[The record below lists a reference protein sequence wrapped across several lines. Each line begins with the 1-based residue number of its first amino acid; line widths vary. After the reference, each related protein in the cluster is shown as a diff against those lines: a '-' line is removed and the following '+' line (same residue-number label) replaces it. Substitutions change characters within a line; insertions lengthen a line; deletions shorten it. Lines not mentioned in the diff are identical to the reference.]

1 MWLHLLLAIASTPKN
16 SLKEYANTVDP
27 GCSVNHPKRMQRPG
41 KAGEFACF
49 KPPNIEWS
57 PSSLCEC
64 DCQGCTQTNRE
75 SACELDVARRPC
87 EAIVDPGIPHDIKID
102 LSINQPASATPLQE
116 CEGHCYADSEC
127 ESGLI
132 CYKGVVRGEATGV
145 SDESTT
151 SLSVVDPFVPGCD
164 AKTRLY
170 YTTMSVDQVPSYCVQ
185 SINVMNG
192 TQGSESRIV
201 RYQGTSCYFSTQG
214 EITSLEQH
222 MLCRGGFCAVDV
234 EVIVKKKPTLR
245 KVVHNE
251 ILSNRLIKGAEGST
265 PQIVQDK
272 AMCSITLESAPIN
285 LNSRAIFH
293 NSALQYLDSDENEGI
308 GVVRASS
315 RANTELGRAGAVGP
329 GKWTAA
335 YAKQLDLFDMEAT
348 GTSEFKETPA
358 QGYFPITITTE
369 KPAGNSRI
377 IIQGTEGLDTKQ
389 HTISFDRFVVRS
401 DVCTL
406 TLYNRRN
413 FGDESGGDQGHI
425 VIKPGDLKCPWGHMC
440 RLDSSHRI
448 NGNDLID
455 PEFKVKRISS
465 YTLSGENCRA
475 MFLRDDEDNSWTW
488 DDTKG
493 MTSTYPYRVV
503 YTGQQGT
510 VMCKQIGAKRDDN
523 DCSKDSMGRSFSGW
537 EDAITHVWLIH
548 LDEDRCTP
556 YGGHWRFFTREGER
570 MTCRGQMRFGSHHG
584 AGSRVY
590 DTMQMDGDVCSANA
604 LSEKARHIGTHKT
617 FESNPLLPDVGC
629 ECCSIN
635 LDTYTNYGSLIP
647 KGCTDKVTTCTHN
660 IQLVGGGALTI
671 AYFGGSGVGTLG
683 YESWKGSISGPDGQV
698 IANTSAKEMTY
709 IHRSNYDRRR
719 RRATSLAHNKPQSD
733 YVSEITS
740 FAPTKKSLVLSD
752 VLIKW
757 KCSAGK
763 FFVCEHA
770 LSPPP
775 MGGSCCQQCPLGEY
789 RTNNRCVACERGKF
803 NPIGHSTVAQD
814 HTMHYG
820 NRVAN
825 LQVSLGASTDKRISV
840 PSCQP
845 GSCNCHS
852 FKKNTK
858 CADGTRV
865 PAKSVTSALRTSDT
879 DESRLHLDVR
889 IRDCSAICD
898 TTPMCS
904 VYESRVVVVDG
915 RKTAQCFTFDETCVE
930 VPEDPYW
937 PNPEFA
943 TVVNRKVLLKAISF
957 GIEDLDMCVAWS
969 NAPYEHHIGSI
980 QCVIGRYYKNCNGL
994 WKCTGGQSGTDIE
1007 FVTGND
1013 IWKWCEQMGFKK
1025 VDLWECDYMLIDVC
1039 YEWNLATWF
1048 EHLEHCNT
1056 GKFYKNCNGLW
1067 LCQGSGPQLRYV
1079 AATSSGF
1086 DDSIIDRCSGAY
1098 SVRRNLEHDCNYEFV
1113 LDDAGASE
1121 LLAIKLR
1128 GKQVTLKTAHGK
1140 YVVAESDGRA
1150 NANRDAPGPW
1160 ERWTVEHKGGN
1171 AVCFVGY
1178 SGKYLVAEVDGA
1190 ANANRDGC
1198 GPYETFQ
1205 LSSRGAQITLQ
1216 SSHGKY
1222 LVAES
1227 DGTLNANRD
1236 GPPRAWETF
1245 TVEWTRETQLL
1256 PIRQYYEIG
1265 KTCDSSVLYERNLND
1280 LGTYIDIIGCEQL
1293 CRDRGEIAHDF
1304 LGRTAPC
1311 YAASY
1316 NNVTNIC
1323 KLFGLECFR
1332 KPLVPTN
1339 MHTTTFT
1346 ARKSYVESDNNVE
1359 YPQFK
1364 FTRIDDSTERNVER
1378 FEYSFQ
1384 CTLAES
1390 VRHTCLDC
1398 PAGQYADEPGMP
1410 ACKYCTSDTFQPLKG
1425 QTACNACDP
1434 GSFSY
1439 READR
1444 FGNPIQQLTYCER
1457 PVAPCNPVTSKLI
1470 DNVCVDKRICP
1481 EGHVFSAASSQCV
1494 ACEQGFFAGADNV
1507 CASISDV
1514 CHCEPDVCQ
1523 DTAEKRGFVFAG
1535 KYNKDTLRCDPDCE
1549 ALGAFFD
1556 YGLQSCQCEGG
1567 LALSASHTRCS
1578 ACPRGTHTVESRCV
1592 ACAVGKYQP
1601 KSGEPECLLCQNGQ
1615 YADVSGSVRC
1625 KFCDTTQQSTA
1636 QREGCMLCGPDQ
1648 TTLRANRQ
1656 HRDELSDVPCLKE
1669 CPQGTYAVHDSASN
1683 SPLCADL
1690 CNKGETLDSFGRCA
1704 ACETGR
1710 YKSTRPAVQ
1719 RDISHNTSYTCQ
1731 YCPAGKFQTLE
1742 GRDACTD
1749 GIPFSDVT
1757 GVDEPTTVGGL
1768 RKVVHYCAATV
1779 EEAQCKLCGID
1790 RTDQALT
1797 ISSGVWVA
1805 DEGQPLW
1812 SQQNYFR
1819 IGNLNDGYSK
1829 WKYLG
1834 NSSLGT
1840 KPLCTYETFA
1850 GYDVPPITSPPHC
1863 QMLPN
1868 TDYLD
1873 DTQTCGDIGQNMAAS
1888 VNTFS
1893 RQQCRRCSWPFKP
1906 DSACGCVADEEP
1918 YYFPGFQHDTDTRV
1932 ISGFGPFLH
1941 GGAAN
1946 ECPDYSNLPS
1956 AAFGLVDG
1964 VSLVDL
1970 QAVNMPLTQCPDRA
1984 QATTCNMG
1992 AILCEP
1998 ECTCNCHPGF
2008 AGEQCD
2014 TCEDTNADFDL
2025 LCKSC
2030 KPGWVTGLFNRCSR
2044 CESGLDVRTACTEC
2058 IPFLD
2063 DTMCYGVNEA
2073 CVPRVQRP
2081 EMSFMRTRHT
2091 WISDSHAFASMPHA
2105 SAGRVP
2111 DYLDNKCIAHDGL
2124 VYSFHQESS
2133 TVLVQPGNGTA
2144 DVPRQA
2150 VATWPWTLNVQH
2162 SLNFTVC
2169 DDVETTTYLLQQKYT
2184 TTHAPDELLWQCV
2197 QDDQN
2202 RQWVVAGV
2210 DKMQTTGCS
2219 APWTHANDVLR
2230 VMPTG
2235 MAFTPLTARLHD
2247 FVSAGLRWTSI
2258 SASSYYKCSTADRAW
2273 LYMLETGVCMHQ
2285 HANGTQLPI
2294 TAVAVT
2300 GNRDTGAVGYPWRSP
2315 VSIMHNDTDLLSTH
2329 ANTVSRLHCVQL
2341 CDGAEYWVYKR
2352 ASCRCFGAGFM
2363 QHDEETPL
2371 GYVMLYDANPQNVT
2385 FTKATGN
2392 KPYRCPRNA
2401 THAPWRSLCTKGA
2414 DVFAEWGGVR
2424 ESTPLLRQYHVT
2436 EIVTGYEDTTID
2448 ITAGPESTCS
2458 TRPFQTTQVESTRIV
2473 HPMRHQTAGKVPVT
2487 ESRDTQ
2493 MLFRQTEARTQG
2505 LYEIH
2510 IEPDFDECNEVAK
2523 ASSVLANLQ
2532 AQQTAG
2538 STFCT
2543 ERTCNHVMVDMT
2555 QSIARAQNAYQ
2566 LALAK
2571 CKLSIDLMGDTHF
2584 YVSLTQC
2591 APYEVPSAAGCLN
2604 ASDVATPMTTAP
2616 TPAPTKLSQTS
2627 SLVNPVTAQTLYF
2640 GNCTCNGGGLCNC
2653 TCNCDGHHSSIA
2665 ETQLPFNH
2673 TSGAV
2678 DCNEFCRI
2686 APLPDVS
2693 TDFCTYSRERRLFH
2707 MHYMPE
2713 WTLTRSTNTTDDA
2726 DAMRWCQ
2733 SNIACSLFTRDGT
2746 SYKYYADPEYTL
2758 VNCNQPRRSSLFRQ
2772 AADYS
2777 LTATTYYKSSCCT
2790 GVII

>member
-1 MWLHLLLAIASTPKN
+1 MP
-16 SLKEYANTVDP
+16 
-27 GCSVNHPKRMQRPG
+27 VNVY
-41 KAGEFACF
+41 
-49 KPPNIEWS
+49 
-57 PSSLCEC
+57 
-64 DCQGCTQTNRE
+64 D
-75 SACELDVARRPC
+75 
-87 EAIVDPGIPHDIKID
+87 
-102 LSINQPASATPLQE
+102 NQPALTRPLQE
-116 CEGHCYADSEC
+116 CEGHCYADSDC
-127 ESGLI
+127 DSGLI
-132 CYKGVVRGEATGV
+132 CYKG
-145 SDESTT
+145 
-151 SLSVVDPFVPGCD
+151 DPFVPGCD
-164 AKTRLY
+164 SQTITYSYEPYL
-170 YTTMSVDQVPSYCVQ
+170 TNPSYCVRP
-185 SINVMNG
+185 INVMKG
-192 TQGSESRIV
+192 IQGSESRIV
-201 RYQGTSCYFSTQG
+201 RYQGTSCYFSKQG

-222 MLCRGGFCAVDV
+222 MLCSGGFCATDV
-234 EVIVKKKPTLR
+234 EVLVKTNPTLR
-245 KVVHNE
+245 KTVHDG
-251 ILSNRLIKGAEGST
+251 ILSSRLLKGAEGST
-265 PQIVQDK
+265 PQIIHNK

-293 NSALQYLDSDENEGI
+293 NSALQYLDSDQNEGI

-329 GKWTAA
+329 GMWTAA
-335 YAKQLDLFDMEAT
+335 YAKQLELFDMEAT
-348 GTSEFKETPA
+348 GTSEFVDTLA
-358 QGYFPITITTE
+358 QGFFPVTITTT
-369 KPAGNSRI
+369 KSAIDGSLI
-377 IIQGTEGLDTKQ
+377 IKGTEGLDTGHK
-389 HTISFDRFVVRS
+389 TVRYDRYKVP
-401 DVCTL
+401 DPCTL
-406 TLYNRRN
+406 RLYADRRFEHDSN
-413 FGDESGGDQGHI
+413 SYEGFMLLKGDTPKCISGCNLARSGEI
-425 VIKPGDLKCPWGHMC
+425 LKE
-440 RLDSSHRI
+440 
-448 NGNDLID
+448 DLI
-455 PEFKVKRISS
+455 EKISS
-465 YTLSGENCRA
+465 FKLEGKNCRA
-475 MFLRDDEDNSWTW
+475 MFQRAGKDPTDWIWDNTQ
-488 DDTKG
+488 G
-493 MTSTYPYRVV
+493 MSDSYPYRVV
-503 YTGQQGT
+503 QTSESVQEIKCQE
-510 VMCKQIGAKRDDN
+510 IDSDHDDGN
-523 DCSKDSMGRSFSGW
+523 CRKDSMGRDWDDW
-537 EDAITHVWLIH
+537 EDDITHVWLTH
-548 LDEDRCTP
+548 MDEDRCTP
-556 YGGHWRFFTREGER
+556 FGGHWTQWRTAGQR
-570 MTCRGQMRFGSHHG
+570 MTCNGQMRYGSAYEAG
-584 AGSRVY
+584 ARIYSTIKMDNTPCSTSSLDARARQVGIHKMF
-590 DTMQMDGDVCSANA
+590 DT
-604 LSEKARHIGTHKT
+604 
-617 FESNPLLPDVGC
+617 NPRLADVGC
-629 ECCSIN
+629 ECCSI
-635 LDTYTNYGSLIP
+635 DIENYSGHGSLVP
-647 KGCTDKVTTCTHN
+647 EYCTSRGLTCTHN
-660 IQLVGGGALTI
+660 VQLAGGGTFTI
-671 AYFGGSGVGTLG
+671 AYLGGSGVGTLG
-683 YESWKGSISGPDGQV
+683 YRSWKGTISGPDGTV
-698 IANTSAKEMTY
+698 IADTGNKEMTY
-709 IHRSNYDRRR
+709 KHRANYARRR
-719 RRATSLAHNKPQSD
+719 RVTPSPNHGNFITEMTTSA
-733 YVSEITS
+733 
-740 FAPTKKSLVLSD
+740 ATKKGLVLSD

-757 KCSAGK
+757 KCSNGK

-775 MGGSCCQQCPLGEY
+775 TGASCCQQCPLGQY
-789 RTNNRCVACERGKF
+789 RTNNRCVACVRGKF

-814 HTMHYG
+814 YTIHYG
-820 NRVAN
+820 TTVAN
-825 LQVSLGASTDKRISV
+825 LQVSLGDPVGAGSRVIFDKRIVV

-865 PAKSVTSALRTSDT
+865 PARSVTSALRTSFT
-879 DESRLHLDVR
+879 DGSKLHLDVR
-889 IRDCSAICD
+889 TRDCSAVCD
-898 TTPMCS
+898 RTPMCS

-915 RKTAQCFTFDETCVE
+915 RVTAQCFTFDETCVE
-930 VPEDPYW
+930 VAEDPYW
-937 PNPEFA
+937 ANNPEFA

-957 GIEDLDMCVAWS
+957 KDWYGV
-969 NAPYEHHIGSI
+969 
-980 QCVIGRYYKNCNGL
+980 
-994 WKCTGGQSGTDIE
+994 
-1007 FVTGND
+1007 
-1013 IWKWCEQMGFKK
+1013 
-1025 VDLWECDYMLIDVC
+1025 
-1039 YEWNLATWF
+1039 
-1048 EHLEHCNT
+1048 
-1056 GKFYKNCNGLW
+1056 
-1067 LCQGSGPQLRYV
+1067 
-1079 AATSSGF
+1079 
-1086 DDSIIDRCSGAY
+1086 
-1098 SVRRNLEHDCNYEFV
+1098 
-1113 LDDAGASE
+1113 
-1121 LLAIKLR
+1121 
-1128 GKQVTLKTAHGK
+1128 
-1140 YVVAESDGRA
+1140 
-1150 NANRDAPGPW
+1150 
-1160 ERWTVEHKGGN
+1160 
-1171 AVCFVGY
+1171 
-1178 SGKYLVAEVDGA
+1178 
-1190 ANANRDGC
+1190 
-1198 GPYETFQ
+1198 
-1205 LSSRGAQITLQ
+1205 
-1216 SSHGKY
+1216 
-1222 LVAES
+1222 
-1227 DGTLNANRD
+1227 
-1236 GPPRAWETF
+1236 
-1245 TVEWTRETQLL
+1245 ETQLL
-1256 PIRQYYEIG
+1256 PIQQYYEVG
-1265 KTCDSSVLYERNLND
+1265 KKCDSPVLYERNFND
-1280 LGTYIDIIGCEQL
+1280 WPTLDGIIDCESMCLGIGFINQAIRWNTEK
-1293 CRDRGEIAHDF
+1293 
-1304 LGRTAPC
+1304 C
-1311 YAASY
+1311 YVASY
-1316 NNVTNIC
+1316 NNGTKIC

-1332 KPLVPTN
+1332 TPLVPTT
-1339 MHTTTFT
+1339 MDTLTFT
-1346 ARKSYVESDNNVE
+1346 ARKSYVVSDNNVE

-1364 FTRIDDSTERNVER
+1364 FTRPYHSILQNYERL
-1378 FEYSFQ
+1378 EYSFQ
-1384 CTLAES
+1384 CTLSES
-1390 VRHTCLDC
+1390 VRHACLDC
-1398 PAGQYADEPGMP
+1398 PAGQYADEPAMP
-1410 ACKYCTSDTFQPLKG
+1410 ACKHCTSDTFQPLEG
-1425 QTACNACDP
+1425 QTTCNACDP

-1444 FGNPIQQLTYCER
+1444 FGNPIEQLNFCKR
-1457 PVAPCNPVTSKLI
+1457 PVAPCNPVTSKLV

-1481 EGHVFSAASSQCV
+1481 EGHVFSAATSQCV
-1494 ACEQGFFAGADNV
+1494 ACEQGFFAGSDNV

-1523 DTAEKRGFVFAG
+1523 DTAEKRGFVFRG
-1535 KYNKDTLRCDPDCE
+1535 KYNSDTLRCEPDCE

-1556 YGLQSCQCEGG
+1556 YSLQSCQCEGG
-1567 LALSASHTRCS
+1567 LALSASQLSCS
-1578 ACPRGTHTVESRCV
+1578 ACPRGTYTVESRCV
-1592 ACAVGKYQP
+1592 ACAAGKYQP
-1601 KSGEPECLLCQNGQ
+1601 KSGEPECLLCDNGQ

-1625 KFCDTTQQSTA
+1625 KFCDTIQQSTA

-1648 TTLRANRQ
+1648 TTSRANRL
-1656 HRDELSDVPCLKE
+1656 HRDKLPDVPCTKE
-1669 CPQGTYAVHDSASN
+1669 CPHGTYAVHDSASN

-1690 CNKGETLDSFGRCA
+1690 CNKGETLDSIGRCT
-1704 ACETGR
+1704 ACETGK
-1710 YKSTRPAVQ
+1710 YKAQRPPVE
-1719 RDISHNTSYTCQ
+1719 RDISHNTSYACQ

-1742 GRDACTD
+1742 GRDDCTD
-1749 GIPFSDVT
+1749 GIPFTDVT
-1757 GVDEPTTVGGL
+1757 GVDEPTTVDGL
-1768 RKVVHYCAATV
+1768 RKVVHYCAATI

-1790 RTDQALT
+1790 RTDQSLT

-1918 YYFPGFQHDTDTRV
+1918 YYFPGFKHDTDTRV

-1956 AAFGLVDG
+1956 DAFGLVDG

-1970 QAVNMPLTQCPDRA
+1970 KAVNMPLTQCPDRA

-2025 LCKSC
+2025 LCEAC

-2073 CVPRVQRP
+2073 CVPHVQRP
-2081 EMSFMRTRHT
+2081 EVSFMRTRHT
-2091 WISDSHAFASMPHA
+2091 WISDSSAFASMPHA
-2105 SAGRVP
+2105 SAGHVP

-2169 DDVETTTYLLQQKYT
+2169 DDVDTTAYLVEQNYT

-2197 QDDQN
+2197 EDEQN

-2235 MAFTPLTARLHD
+2235 PAFTPLTARLHD
-2247 FVSAGLRWTSI
+2247 FVSADLRWTSTN
-2258 SASSYYKCSTADRAW
+2258 ASSYYECSTADRAW
-2273 LYMLETGVCMHQ
+2273 LYMLETGVCMHK
-2285 HANGTQLPI
+2285 HDNGTQLPI
-2294 TAVAVT
+2294 NAVAVT

-2315 VSIMHNDTDLLSTH
+2315 VSIMDNDTDLMSTH
-2329 ANTVSRLHCVQL
+2329 ADTVSRLHCVQL

-2371 GYVMLYDANPQNVT
+2371 GYVMLYDANPENAT
-2385 FTKATGN
+2385 FTQATGN

-2401 THAPWRSLCTKGA
+2401 THAPWGSVCTKGA
-2414 DVFAEWGGVR
+2414 EVFAEWGGVR
-2424 ESTPLLRQYHVT
+2424 ESTPLLRQYYVT

-2448 ITAGPESTCS
+2448 IAARPESTCS
-2458 TRPFQTTQVESTRIV
+2458 TQPFQTTQVENTRIV
-2473 HPMRHQTAGKVPVT
+2473 HPMGHQTADNVPVT

-2493 MLFRQTEARTQG
+2493 MLFRETAARTQG

-2510 IEPDFDECNEVAK
+2510 IEPDFDECNELAE

-2543 ERTCNHVMVDMT
+2543 EGTCDHIIVDMT

-2571 CKLSIDLMGDTHF
+2571 CELSIDLMGDTHF

-2591 APYEVPSAAGCLN
+2591 APNEVPSAQGCLN
-2604 ASDVATPMTTAP
+2604 ASDVATPVTTAP
-2616 TPAPTKLSQTS
+2616 TPAPSLAPTS
-2627 SLVNPVTAQTLYF
+2627 SLVKQVTSQTLYF
-2640 GNCTCNGGGLCNC
+2640 GNCTCNAGGLCNC
-2653 TCNCDGHHSSIA
+2653 TCNCDGQYSSIA

-2678 DCNEFCRI
+2678 DCNEFCRL

-2726 DAMRWCQ
+2726 DAMQWCQ

-2758 VNCNQPRRSSLFRQ
+2758 VNCNQPRLNSLFTQ

-2777 LTATTYYKSSCCT
+2777 LTATTYYKSTCCT